1 MRHGVRVKLG
11 VTGARRDSVC
21 ASHRSRSRVLTS
33 PSSQSESSQLLL
45 HSHLITEREIRHWED
60 VGGITSTID
69 LSDQTLE
76 QDCQDILS
84 KIFLQATNFKTL
96 KAAKICSL
104 LWFCA
109 LLRVRGKIITP
120 RVGMLDI
127 NNNSCICMSKSKCLD
142 HFGPIYCAKV
152 WCGSVRAMMLTLIS
166 MLISNIH
173 ISLAPCRSLS
183 LT

>member
-1 MRHGVRVKLG
+1 M
-11 VTGARRDSVC
+11 TGRRDETRSQSQ
-21 ASHRSRSRVLTS
+21 AGSHRSQERLSVRLSPEPEPGPDIPLCLSVRVQPVVAPLS
-33 PSSQSESSQLLL
+33 SHHGERDPSL
-45 HSHLITEREIRHWED
+45 RGC
-60 VGGITSTID
+60 GGITSTID
-69 LSDQTLE
+69 LSDQTWE

-127 NNNSCICMSKSKCLD
+127 NNNSCILYM
-142 HFGPIYCAKV
+142 YV
-152 WCGSVRAMMLTLIS
+152 
-166 MLISNIH
+166 
-173 ISLAPCRSLS
+173 
-183 LT
+183 